1 MINIASKSRPNKRT
15 DDDAL
20 FKIKMS
26 HQSESE
32 SVRMEINGHPYY
44 IKSKGSVPYLYDVD
58 TNDEVGYWS
67 SKKGQYIM
75 FSLYNKIMKK
85 KYEDIGDSSESE
97 SADSNKTQTGSG
109 SEKEKPDSE
118 SSSDSDSGS
127 ESSDS
132 ESSDSGSES
141 SDSDSESEITSE
153 KTKNKMNNYSFV
165 FVFLVFFVYLTLQKE
180 FQSIY
185 FDFIFLILINLL
197 HTFKFLEMLRTID
210 E

>member
-1 MINIASKSRPNKRT
+1 
-15 DDDAL
+15 
-20 FKIKMS
+20 
-26 HQSESE
+26 
-32 SVRMEINGHPYY
+32 MEINGHPYY

-85 KYEDIGDSSESE
+85 KYEDIGDSIDSSESI
-97 SADSNKTQTGSG
+97 KTQKGSESG
-109 SEKEKPDSE
+109 SEKERA
-118 SSSDSDSGS
+118 G
-127 ESSDS
+127 S

-141 SDSDSESEITSE
+141 SDSCSESSDSGSESSDSCSESSDSGSKSEITSE
-153 KTKNKMNNYSFV
+153 KTKNKMNYSFV
-165 FVFLVFFVYLTLQKE
+165 FVFIVFFVYLTLQKE

-185 FDFIFLILINLL
+185 FDFIFLIFINML
-197 HTFKFLEMLRTID
+197 HILKVFEMLGTID

>member
-1 MINIASKSRPNKRT
+1 
-15 DDDAL
+15 
-20 FKIKMS
+20 MS

-85 KYEDIGDSSESE
+85 KYEDIGDSIDSSESI
-97 SADSNKTQTGSG
+97 KTQKGSESG
-109 SEKEKPDSE
+109 SEKERA
-118 SSSDSDSGS
+118 G
-127 ESSDS
+127 S

-141 SDSDSESEITSE
+141 SDSGSESSDSGSESSDSGSESSDSCSESSDSGSKSEITSE
-153 KTKNKMNNYSFV
+153 KTKNKMNYSFV
-165 FVFLVFFVYLTLQKE
+165 FVFIVFFVYLTLQKE

>member
-1 MINIASKSRPNKRT
+1 
-15 DDDAL
+15 
-20 FKIKMS
+20 MS

-44 IKSKGSVPYLYDVD
+44 IKSKGNVPYLYDVD

-85 KYEDIGDSSESE
+85 KYEDLGDSSESE
-97 SADSNKTQTGSG
+97 STDSNKTQTGSESG
-109 SEKEKPDSE
+109 SEKERA
-118 SSSDSDSGS
+118 DSG
-127 ESSDS
+127 S

-141 SDSDSESEITSE
+141 SDSGSESEITSE
-153 KTKNKMNNYSFV
+153 KNKNKMNNYSLV
-165 FVFLVFFVYLTLQKE
+165 FVFLIFFVYLTLQKE
-180 FQSIY
+180 FQSVY
-185 FDFIFLILINLL
+185 FDFIFLIFINML
-197 HTFKFLEMLRTID
+197 HILNVFEMLGTTID

>member
-1 MINIASKSRPNKRT
+1 
-15 DDDAL
+15 
-20 FKIKMS
+20 MS

-85 KYEDIGDSSESE
+85 KYEDIGDSIDSSESI
-97 SADSNKTQTGSG
+97 KTQKGSESG
-109 SEKEKPDSE
+109 SEKERA
-118 SSSDSDSGS
+118 G
-127 ESSDS
+127 S

-141 SDSDSESEITSE
+141 SDSGSKSEITSE
-153 KTKNKMNNYSFV
+153 KTKNKMNYSFV
-165 FVFLVFFVYLTLQKE
+165 FVFIVFFVYLTLQKE

>member
-1 MINIASKSRPNKRT
+1 
-15 DDDAL
+15 
-20 FKIKMS
+20 MS

-44 IKSKGSVPYLYDVD
+44 IKSKGNVPYLYDVD

-85 KYEDIGDSSESE
+85 KYEDLGDSSESE
-97 SADSNKTQTGSG
+97 STDSNKTQTGSESG
-109 SEKEKPDSE
+109 SEKERA
-118 SSSDSDSGS
+118 DSG
-127 ESSDS
+127 S

-141 SDSDSESEITSE
+141 EIISE
-153 KTKNKMNNYSFV
+153 KNKNKMNNYSLV
-165 FVFLVFFVYLTLQKE
+165 FVFLIFFVYLTLQKE
-180 FQSIY
+180 FQSVY
-185 FDFIFLILINLL
+185 FDFIFLIFINML
-197 HTFKFLEMLRTID
+197 HILNVFEMLGTTID

>member
-1 MINIASKSRPNKRT
+1 
-15 DDDAL
+15 
-20 FKIKMS
+20 MS

-44 IKSKGSVPYLYDVD
+44 IKSKGNVPYLYDVD

-85 KYEDIGDSSESE
+85 KYEDLGDSSASE
-97 SADSNKTQTGSG
+97 YTDSKKTQTG
-109 SEKEKPDSE
+109 
-118 SSSDSDSGS
+118 
-127 ESSDS
+127 S

-141 SDSDSESEITSE
+141 SDSGSESEITSE
-153 KTKNKMNNYSFV
+153 KNKNKMNNYSLV
-165 FVFLVFFVYLTLQKE
+165 FVFLIFFVYLTLQKE
-180 FQSIY
+180 FQSVY
-185 FDFIFLILINLL
+185 FDFIFLIFINML
-197 HTFKFLEMLRTID
+197 HILNVFEMLGTTID

>member
-1 MINIASKSRPNKRT
+1 
-15 DDDAL
+15 
-20 FKIKMS
+20 MS

-85 KYEDIGDSSESE
+85 KYEDIGDSSESI
-97 SADSNKTQTGSG
+97 KTQKGSESG
-109 SEKEKPDSE
+109 SEKERA
-118 SSSDSDSGS
+118 G
-127 ESSDS
+127 S

-141 SDSDSESEITSE
+141 SDSGSESSDSGSESSDSCSESSDSGSESSDSGSKSEITSE
-153 KTKNKMNNYSFV
+153 KTKNKMNYSFV
-165 FVFLVFFVYLTLQKE
+165 FVFIVFFVYLTLQKE

>member
-1 MINIASKSRPNKRT
+1 
-15 DDDAL
+15 
-20 FKIKMS
+20 MS

-85 KYEDIGDSSESE
+85 KYEDIGDSIDSSESI
-97 SADSNKTQTGSG
+97 KTQKGSESG
-109 SEKEKPDSE
+109 SEKERA
-118 SSSDSDSGS
+118 G
-127 ESSDS
+127 S

-141 SDSDSESEITSE
+141 SDSGSESSDSGSESSDSGSKSEITSE
-153 KTKNKMNNYSFV
+153 KTKNKMNYSFV
-165 FVFLVFFVYLTLQKE
+165 FVFIVFFVYLTLQKE